1 MKKIIASVML
11 ACFGASIMIAEIPAA
26 VAASS
31 DPFAGVEG
39 VELSAVEEGDVEGG
53 VGPVGG
59 AIIGAGVDFTVQMI
73 LNKGDITKTD
83 VASIAVSAVLG
94 AATSGVSVLAAKT
107 AKTVCVTGIVNV
119 AKSDKIVITTGEVVA
134 NGINALSA
142 GIKKDVTTTTTTVSG
157 GVKTVTTTTVS
168 KPWWS
173 WKK

>member
-11 ACFGASIMIAEIPAA
+11 ACFGASILIAEVPAA
-26 VAASS
+26 VAAS

-39 VELSAVEEGDVEGG
+39 VELSAVEEGEVEGG
-53 VGPVGG
+53 LGPVGG
-59 AIIGAGVDFTVQMI
+59 AIMGAGVDFTVQMI
-73 LNKGDITKTD
+73 INKGDIKKTD
-83 VASIAVSAVLG
+83 VGSIAVSAVLG
-94 AATSGVSVLAAKT
+94 AMTSGVSALAAKT
-107 AKTVCVTGIVNV
+107 AKTVYVTSFVNT
-119 AKSDKIVITTGEVVA
+119 AKSDKIIITTGEVVA

-142 GIKKDVTTTTTTVSG
+142 SAKKDVTTTTTTVSG